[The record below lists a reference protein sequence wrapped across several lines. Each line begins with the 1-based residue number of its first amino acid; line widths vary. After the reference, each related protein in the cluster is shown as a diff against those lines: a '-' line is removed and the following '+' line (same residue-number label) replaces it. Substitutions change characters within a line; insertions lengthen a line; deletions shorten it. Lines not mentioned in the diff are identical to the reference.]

1 MFIYQ
6 YHELKHF
13 HVHHHFHEKLNL
25 TIPKI
30 ILEVFHH
37 PNVFNEMGQSS
48 LIVRLSSFS
57 ERNQVD

>member
-1 MFIYQ
+1 
-6 YHELKHF
+6 LKHF